1 MRALSERLGIFAKTF
16 KRATADEVAAE
27 VKGAGY
33 AVAHWNFAAIGQPTL
48 ADGRPESAFT
58 EVRSAF
64 DEAGLAI
71 PSVSATFNAIGPDTE
86 RRAAETRQ
94 AADLIRR
101 ARLLGAD
108 VVTLCT
114 GTRDAH
120 DIWREHSDNASAASW
135 RDLRATL
142 DVLLDA
148 ASEGGVVLGIEPEPG
163 NVVRDATTAARLLR
177 ELGDDAPIGI
187 VFDPANLLTPETL
200 GRQEA
205 ILAEAVELLGPR
217 IVSVQA
223 KDFGLLDYR
232 LVFRLL
238 AAVPPVPLIVQDVTE
253 AEAATVRKDLMRC
266 EQQL

>member
-1 MRALSERLGIFAKTF
+1 M
-16 KRATADEVAAE
+16 
-27 VKGAGY
+27 
-33 AVAHWNFAAIGQPTL
+33 
-48 ADGRPESAFT
+48 
-58 EVRSAF
+58 
-64 DEAGLAI
+64 
-71 PSVSATFNAIGPDTE
+71 
-86 RRAAETRQ
+86 
-94 AADLIRR
+94 
-101 ARLLGAD
+101 
-108 VVTLCT
+108 
-114 GTRDAH
+114 
-120 DIWREHSDNASAASW
+120 WREHPENTSAASW

-205 ILAEAVELLGPR
+205 VLAEAVELLGPR

-253 AEAATVRKDLMRC
+253 AEAAAVRKDLMRR